1 MYSKL
6 DVRNLTPLS
15 HRFWSFLA
23 WRYPLG
29 WNLEIQNFLALGA
42 LGAVLWA
49 FEILAFFGYRQLLNG
64 HNLGS
69 TNDRSLVLVSNIIFR
84 DELSEKNFENFF
96 WAQKKKFGPRGGHFG
111 HPRPPSTMKFEILIK
126 NNRFPINFTLE
137 SAKKNLGIDLYQ
149 GYKNFQNLLVRPFLA
164 VFGCFFCFLAYFW
177 HLYYGYLIF
186 YQLATNFRLKCYR
199 INKKILGLE
208 FLENAIGFLS
218 CFFFNIFWPFFDI
231 FGYISIKRHGI

>member
-1 MYSKL
+1 M
-6 DVRNLTPLS
+6 
-15 HRFWSFLA
+15 
-23 WRYPLG
+23 
-29 WNLEIQNFLALGA
+29 EIQNFLALGA

-69 TNDRSLVLVSNIIFR
+69 TNDRRLVLVSNIMFW

-96 WAQKKKFGPRGGHFG
+96 WAKKKIFWPRGGHFG
-111 HPRPPSTMKFEILIK
+111 YPRPPSTMKLEILIK
-126 NNRFPINFTLE
+126 NYRFHINFTLE

-164 VFGCFFCFLAYFW
+164 LFGCFFCFLAYFW

-186 YQLATNFRLKCYR
+186 Y
-199 INKKILGLE
+199 
-208 FLENAIGFLS
+208 
-218 CFFFNIFWPFFDI
+218 
-231 FGYISIKRHGI
+231 